1 MGVVNSYN
9 GFTII
14 RYSLN
19 DAVTIAYRQRSTMN
33 IFRVHFTW
41 KEKEYELKAR
51 SLDMTH
57 PYFVSIKD
65 LVLPADDGVLINP
78 ADDEIRKNFADV
90 RQLMLPFQ
98 SVSLI
103 EEFTEDPDTRR
114 TPQEPPKGEVV
125 VTDRFKKRS

>member
-1 MGVVNSYN
+1 
-9 GFTII
+9 
-14 RYSLN
+14 
-19 DAVTIAYRQRSTMN
+19 MN

-41 KEKEYELKAR
+41 KEKEYALKAY

-65 LVLPADDGVLINP
+65 LVLPEESSVLINP
-78 ADDEIRKNFADV
+78 ADDEIRKNFGSV

-103 EEFTEDPDTRR
+103 EEFPEDPDLNRLDKDS
-114 TPQEPPKGEVV
+114 PKGDLV
-125 VTDRFKKRS
+125 VTSRFGKQSEKE

>member
-1 MGVVNSYN
+1 
-9 GFTII
+9 
-14 RYSLN
+14 
-19 DAVTIAYRQRSTMN
+19 MN

-41 KEKEYELKAR
+41 KEKQYELKAR

-65 LVLPADDGVLINP
+65 LVLPEDDGLLINP
-78 ADDEIRKNFADV
+78 ADDEIRKNFSAV
-90 RQLMLPFQ
+90 RQLMLPLQ

-103 EEFTEDPDTRR
+103 EEFTEDPDAKRAL
-114 TPQEPPKGEVV
+114 QEPPKGEIV

>member
-1 MGVVNSYN
+1 
-9 GFTII
+9 
-14 RYSLN
+14 
-19 DAVTIAYRQRSTMN
+19 MN

-41 KEKEYELKAR
+41 KEKQYELKAL

-65 LVLPADDGVLINP
+65 LVLPEENGVLINP
-78 ADDEIRKNFADV
+78 ADDEIRKNFGNV

-103 EEFTEDPDTRR
+103 EEFTVDPDAK
-114 TPQEPPKGEVV
+114 PDKPAPKGGVV
-125 VTDRFKKRS
+125 RTDRFPKKS

>member
-1 MGVVNSYN
+1 
-9 GFTII
+9 
-14 RYSLN
+14 
-19 DAVTIAYRQRSTMN
+19 MN

-41 KEKEYELKAR
+41 KEKEYELKAL

-65 LVLPADDGVLINP
+65 LVLPADNGVLINP
-78 ADDEIRKNFADV
+78 ADDEIRKSFGDV

-103 EEFTEDPDTRR
+103 EEFTEDPDAKR
-114 TPQEPPKGEVV
+114 TVQEPPIGGMVV
-125 VTDRFKKRS
+125 SDRFTKRS

>member
-1 MGVVNSYN
+1 
-9 GFTII
+9 
-14 RYSLN
+14 
-19 DAVTIAYRQRSTMN
+19 MN

-65 LVLPADDGVLINP
+65 LVLPEENGVLINP
-78 ADDEIRKNFADV
+78 ADDEIRKNFSDV

-103 EEFTEDPDTRR
+103 EEFTEDPDAKR
-114 TPQEPPKGEVV
+114 TLLAPPKGEVV
-125 VTDRFKKRS
+125 VSDRFKKRPE

>member
-1 MGVVNSYN
+1 
-9 GFTII
+9 
-14 RYSLN
+14 
-19 DAVTIAYRQRSTMN
+19 MN
-33 IFRVHFTW
+33 IFRIHFTW

-65 LVLPADDGVLINP
+65 LVLPDDNGVLINP
-78 ADDEIRKNFADV
+78 ADDEIRKYFGDV

-103 EEFTEDPDTRR
+103 EEFTEDPDAKRAL
-114 TPQEPPKGEVV
+114 PDPPKGEVV
-125 VTDRFKKRS
+125 VTDRFSNRS

>member
-1 MGVVNSYN
+1 
-9 GFTII
+9 
-14 RYSLN
+14 
-19 DAVTIAYRQRSTMN
+19 MN

-103 EEFTEDPDTRR
+103 EEFTEDPDSRR
-114 TPQEPPKGEVV
+114 TLQEPPKGEVV
-125 VTDRFKKRS
+125 VSDRFKKRS

>member
-1 MGVVNSYN
+1 
-9 GFTII
+9 
-14 RYSLN
+14 
-19 DAVTIAYRQRSTMN
+19 MN

-41 KEKEYELKAR
+41 KEKEYILKAQ

-65 LVLPADDGVLINP
+65 LVLPEKSSVLINP
-78 ADDEIRKNFADV
+78 ADDEIRKNFGDV

-103 EEFTEDPDTRR
+103 EEYREDPDLKK
-114 TPQEPPKGEVV
+114 EEKKSSKGEVV
-125 VTDRFKKRS
+125 KSDKFLVKK

>member
-1 MGVVNSYN
+1 
-9 GFTII
+9 
-14 RYSLN
+14 
-19 DAVTIAYRQRSTMN
+19 MN

-41 KEKEYELKAR
+41 KEKEYMLKAY

-65 LVLPADDGVLINP
+65 LLLHEPSSFLINP
-78 ADDEIRKNFADV
+78 ADDEIRKNFGEV

-103 EEFTEDPDTRR
+103 EEFTAEPDMKKS
-114 TPQEPPKGEVV
+114 EFKIPKGEVV
-125 VTDRFKKRS
+125 VTDRFPKRS

>member
-1 MGVVNSYN
+1 
-9 GFTII
+9 
-14 RYSLN
+14 
-19 DAVTIAYRQRSTMN
+19 MN

-65 LVLPADDGVLINP
+65 LVLPVDDGVLINP
-78 ADDEIRKNFADV
+78 ADDEIRKNFSDV

-103 EEFTEDPDTRR
+103 EEFTEDPDTKRSL
-114 TPQEPPKGEVV
+114 QEPSKGEVV